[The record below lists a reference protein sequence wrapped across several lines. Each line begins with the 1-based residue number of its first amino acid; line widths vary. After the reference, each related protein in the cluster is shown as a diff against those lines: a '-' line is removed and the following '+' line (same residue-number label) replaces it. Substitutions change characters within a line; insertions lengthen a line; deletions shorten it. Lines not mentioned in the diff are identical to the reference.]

1 MGETA
6 DVYQVR
12 WEESQRR
19 YAAYKSDG
27 KSPAEINRIFEQEI
41 LERMKSKKL
50 IIFSFYLAD
59 IHTCEF

>member
-6 DVYQVR
+6 DAYQLR

-27 KSPAEINRIFEQEI
+27 KTPAEINRIFEQEI
-41 LERMKSKKL
+41 LDRMRSNENMRSL
-50 IIFSFYLAD
+50 
-59 IHTCEF
+59 